1 MQACES
7 GSIGLRVSVGKRSVK
22 LQSAPIKT
30 KQSPQAHVTDRST
43 IKAEAPVEPASRD
56 ASQIRAREAV
66 VSNPSAVNPT
76 DPCLS
81 LQAFLVLD
89 MMTRVVIWGSSIAF
103 ATMLMTALKWWPP
116 TGLVGAGPAEAW
128 AWGGAIVRWTLL
140 FNMIYVAELAL
151 LRLPIPQPKQGIY
164 STTSPPD
171 IRTHRGRQL
180 IWSCM
185 IAVLTKARYEAPFPG
200 FLVFHIANI
209 PPMRWIMGRVF
220 GPKSKSC
227 YVTDPIILDP
237 HLVEIGRNVVLGSG
251 CNIAGHC
258 QMPGIVVVR
267 KTVIEDDVVIGANS
281 TIFGGVHV
289 HRGAVIAAGSVVAP
303 FTTVGPGEYW
313 SGVPAVKK
321 ANAPASTVP
330 PAAPKG

>member
-1 MQACES
+1 MQT
-7 GSIGLRVSVGKRSVK
+7 
-22 LQSAPIKT
+22 APVT
-30 KQSPQAHVTDRST
+30 NEQSPQARVTERANV
-43 IKAEAPVEPASRD
+43 IAEIPVEPGPGESTQVRAS
-56 ASQIRAREAV
+56 APAV
-66 VSNPSAVNPT
+66 GSPSAAKPT

-89 MMTRVVIWGSSIAF
+89 MFARVVIWGSSIAF
-103 ATMLMTALKWWPP
+103 ATMAMTALKWWPP
-116 TGLVGAGPAEAW
+116 TSLVGAGPAEAW
-128 AWGGAIVRWTLL
+128 EWGGAIIRWTIL

-164 STTSPPD
+164 STINPPD

-180 IWSCM
+180 LWSCM

-200 FLVFHIANI
+200 FLVFHMANI
-209 PPMRWIMGRVF
+209 PPLRWVMGRVF

-237 HLVEIGRNVVLGSG
+237 HLVEIGRNVVMGSG

-258 QMPGIVVVR
+258 QMPGMVVVR

-313 SGVPAVKK
+313 SGVPAVKIV
-321 ANAPASTVP
+321 NAPVTRVSPAVP
-330 PAAPKG
+330 KK

>member
-128 AWGGAIVRWTLL
+128 AWGR
-140 FNMIYVAELAL
+140 
-151 LRLPIPQPKQGIY
+151 R
-164 STTSPPD
+164 D
-171 IRTHRGRQL
+171 R
-180 IWSCM
+180 
-185 IAVLTKARYEAPFPG
+185 
-200 FLVFHIANI
+200 
-209 PPMRWIMGRVF
+209 PMDAHFQHDLCR
-220 GPKSKSC
+220 
-227 YVTDPIILDP
+227 
-237 HLVEIGRNVVLGSG
+237 
-251 CNIAGHC
+251 
-258 QMPGIVVVR
+258 
-267 KTVIEDDVVIGANS
+267 
-281 TIFGGVHV
+281 
-289 HRGAVIAAGSVVAP
+289 
-303 FTTVGPGEYW
+303 
-313 SGVPAVKK
+313 
-321 ANAPASTVP
+321 
-330 PAAPKG
+330 

>member
-1 MQACES
+1 M
-7 GSIGLRVSVGKRSVK
+7 
-22 LQSAPIKT
+22 QSAPITT
-30 KQSPQAHVTDRST
+30 KQSPQAHVTDRSA
-43 IKAEAPVEPASRD
+43 IKAEVPAESASLD
-56 ASQIRAREAV
+56 ASQSRAHEPAV
-66 VSNPSAVNPT
+66 VSKAAQPT
-76 DPCLS
+76 DPCRS
-81 LQAFLVLD
+81 LQAFLLLD
-89 MMTRVVIWGSSIAF
+89 MLARVVIWGSSIAF
-103 ATMLMTALKWWPP
+103 ATMVMTAMKWWPA

-164 STTSPPD
+164 STIKPPD

-180 IWSCM
+180 IWSCL

-200 FLVFHIANI
+200 FLVFHMANI
-209 PPMRWIMGRVF
+209 PPLRWIMGRVF

-258 QMPGIVVVR
+258 QMPGMVVVR

-321 ANAPASTVP
+321 ADAPASCVP

>member
-1 MQACES
+1 M
-7 GSIGLRVSVGKRSVK
+7 
-22 LQSAPIKT
+22 QSAPVT
-30 KQSPQAHVTDRST
+30 KEESPQARETERSG
-43 IKAEAPVEPASRD
+43 AASELPVAAGAPAATRVHAS
-56 ASQIRAREAV
+56 V
-66 VSNPSAVNPT
+66 PSVGGSSIAKPT
-76 DPCLS
+76 DPCFS
-81 LQAFLVLD
+81 LQAFLLLD
-89 MMTRVVIWGSSIAF
+89 MLARVVIWGSSIAF
-103 ATMLMTALKWWPP
+103 ATMVMTAMNWWPA

-151 LRLPIPQPKQGIY
+151 LRLPIPQPKEGIY
-164 STTSPPD
+164 STVNPPD

-180 IWSCM
+180 LWSCM

-200 FLVFHIANI
+200 FLVFHMANI
-209 PPMRWIMGRVF
+209 PPLRWIMGRVF

-258 QMPGIVVVR
+258 QMPGMVVVR

-313 SGVPAVKK
+313 SGVPAVKIV
-321 ANAPASTVP
+321 NAPVSRVR
-330 PAAPKG
+330 PAAPKN